1 MYVVDV
7 GVKCP
12 KCGVRFNSRQL
23 PVLEDTGMR
32 NSELRLTPADGSER
46 FEHFA
51 VCTCPSCGKSDW
63 ANTFEVTYEQ
73 VSFSQQ
79 NLTAHLQYRTAA
91 IEAERQGR
99 DWFNVGLLYL
109 YAAWCADD
117 AMAFPQAREY
127 RRHAVESFRKSLLD
141 NSCPFQERMTIEY
154 LIGEVLRRAAAYDD
168 CKQHFKEVIARLSS
182 QYAFMARKL
191 MRLAE
196 SQSSEPIPFDVSGT

>member
-1 MYVVDV
+1 M
-7 GVKCP
+7 
-12 KCGVRFNSRQL
+12 
-23 PVLEDTGMR
+23 LEDTGLR
-32 NSELRLTPADGSER
+32 NSELRHNPQDGSEP

-51 VCTCPSCGKSDW
+51 VLTCPSCGKSDW
-63 ANTFEVTYEQ
+63 ANTFEVIPEPAP
-73 VSFSQQ
+73 FNQQ

-99 DWFNVGLLYL
+99 DWFNVALLYL

-154 LIGEVLRRAAAYDD
+154 LIGEILRRAAAYVD
-168 CKQHFKEVIARLSS
+168 CQQHFKEVIPRLSS

-191 MRLAE
+191 MRMAE
-196 SQSSEPIPFDVSGT
+196 GQNSEPVPFDVSGT